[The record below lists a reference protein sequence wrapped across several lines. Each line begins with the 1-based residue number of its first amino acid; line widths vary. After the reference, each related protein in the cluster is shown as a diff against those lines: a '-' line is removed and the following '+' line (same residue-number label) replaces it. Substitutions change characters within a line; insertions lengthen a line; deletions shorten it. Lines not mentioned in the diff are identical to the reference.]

1 MAALQISRKVDYALR
16 ALIYL
21 ARHDGERT
29 PTLGTIA
36 ADIDV
41 SPQFLAKIVEELA
54 HRGLVRSRRGA
65 RGGYVLGRSAAEI
78 SFNDV
83 IEAVEGPIAL
93 NICLDGQGDCTLLG
107 ACGMQPVWQEAQRR
121 LVDIFAHTTLADV
134 GTPCRGG
141 GMPAGAPNWVR
152 AGTLPAGSKAL
163 GECGALDKSGAAIR
177 TGAVIQGGAVVPS
190 GAAIQGEA
198 VIPSGA
204 VGSSGAVD
212 PRDAFSQASPG
223 SDTRTTRAR
232 IGSGES

>member
-21 ARHDGERT
+21 ARHDGERAC
-29 PTLGTIA
+29 TLGTIA
-36 ADIDV
+36 TDIDV
-41 SPQFLAKIVEELA
+41 SPQFLAKIVEELS

-65 RGGYVLGRSAAEI
+65 RGGYVLGRAAAEI

-107 ACGMQPVWQEAQRR
+107 TCGMLPVWQEAQRR

-141 GMPAGAPNWVR
+141 GVPAGAPNWAR
-152 AGTLPAGSKAL
+152 ADTM
-163 GECGALDKSGAAIR
+163 CGALGKS
-177 TGAVIQGGAVVPS
+177 GAVIQ
-190 GAAIQGEA
+190 
-198 VIPSGA
+198 SGA
-204 VGSSGAVD
+204 VIRSEAAVRSGTVANSGVVD

-223 SDTRTTRAR
+223 SDTRATRAR